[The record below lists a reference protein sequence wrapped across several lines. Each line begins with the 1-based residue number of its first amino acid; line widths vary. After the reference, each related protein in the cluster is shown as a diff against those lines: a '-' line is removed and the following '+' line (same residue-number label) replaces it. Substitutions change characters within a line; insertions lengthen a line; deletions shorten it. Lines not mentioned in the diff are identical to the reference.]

1 MREKELKQ
9 LIVEEFLG
17 ALQDPRVERTRK
29 HSLETIL
36 VLSLLAVISGADSFV
51 EIERYGKAKQDWLSS
66 FLDLSGGV
74 PSHDTIG
81 RVFAMLDPSAL
92 GQAFQRWTMAMA
104 ACSQDKLIA
113 IDGKVLRRSFRK
125 AGDHAFVHMV
135 SAWSADNGVVLGQV
149 KSNDETNGKSNE
161 VTAIVA
167 LLDLINVEG
176 ALVSIDAAG
185 TQTAIADKIIDKSGD
200 YLLAVKGNQPT
211 RHAALLDYFDDIG
224 DRWADFCETDEHAHG
239 RHELRRAWVR
249 HDVQDIVDAGGRWP
263 KLRSVI
269 HVQSVRTVAEQS
281 STEDRY
287 YVSSRRLSATQ
298 ALHAVRSH
306 WGIENSLHWVLD
318 VAFGEDDCR
327 VRAGNAAENFAA
339 TRRLALSLLKQRTE
353 AKCGIKAR
361 RHMAGWDHSFL
372 LRVIGLSAAD

>member
-66 FLDLSGGV
+66 FLDLSSGV

-81 RVFAMLDPSAL
+81 RVFAMLDPMAL
-92 GQAFQRWTMAMA
+92 TQAFQRWTMAMA
-104 ACSQDKLIA
+104 ACSRDKLIA
-113 IDGKVLRRSFRK
+113 IDGKTLRRSFRQ

-135 SAWSADNGVVLGQV
+135 NAWSTGNSVVLGQV
-149 KSNDETNGKSNE
+149 KANDAANNRSNE
-161 VTAIVA
+161 AAAMLA
-167 LLDLINVEG
+167 LLELIDVKG

-185 TQTAIADKIIDKSGD
+185 TQTAIADKIVDKRGD

-211 RHAALLDYFDDIG
+211 LHAALIGYFADIG
-224 DRWADFCETDEHAHG
+224 DRWADLAQTDEHAHG
-239 RHELRRAWVR
+239 RDEQRRAWVR
-249 HDVQDIVDAGGRWP
+249 HDVQGIVDADGRWP
-263 KLRSVI
+263 KLHSVI
-269 HVQSVRTVAEQS
+269 HIQSSRTVGEQS
-281 STEDRY
+281 SCEDRY
-287 YVSSRRLSATQ
+287 YISSQRLSAKQ
-298 ALHAVRSH
+298 ALAAVRSH

-318 VAFGEDDCR
+318 IAFGEDDCR

-339 TRRLALSLLKQRTE
+339 VRRLALSLLKQRTE
-353 AKCGIKAR
+353 TKCGIKIR
-361 RHMAGWDHSFL
+361 RSMAGWDHDFM
-372 LRVIGLSAAD
+372 LRVIGLHAPD